1 MSRNPTSGR
10 RPVTAERDRSATTAA
25 TGSGPAK
32 ILLDQAFD
40 RDGLVMLRGAVAT
53 HAGALGMPRET
64 VEHLILAAYEL
75 ASNAVRHGGG
85 RGRLTLAVADGTLRC
100 TVTDEGPGF
109 PDAQQ
114 AGRVRPDPGASGG
127 RGLWLARCVSG
138 RLDVRSG
145 AGGTVA
151 VAEFPLT

>member
-1 MSRNPTSGR
+1 MTS
-10 RPVTAERDRSATTAA
+10 ERERSATAPA

-40 RDGLVMLRGAVAT
+40 RDSLVSLRSAVAA
-53 HAGALGMPRET
+53 HASALGTPQET
-64 VEHLILAAYEL
+64 VEHLVLAAYEL

-85 RGRLTLAVADGTLRC
+85 RGRLRLAVAGGTLRC
-100 TVTDEGPGF
+100 TVADDGPGF
-109 PDAQQ
+109 PDSAQ
-114 AGRVRPDPGASGG
+114 AGRARPDPGASGG

-138 RLDVRSG
+138 RLDVRSD

>member
-1 MSRNPTSGR
+1 MTSER
-10 RPVTAERDRSATTAA
+10 ERPATTAA

-32 ILLDQAFD
+32 VLLDQAFD
-40 RDGLVMLRGAVAT
+40 RDGLVSLRSAVAA
-53 HAGALGMPRET
+53 HASALGTPRET
-64 VEHLILAAYEL
+64 VEHLVLAAYEL

-85 RGRLTLAVADGTLRC
+85 RGRLRLALADGALRC
-100 TVTDEGPGF
+100 TVTDDGPGF
-109 PDAQQ
+109 PDSQQ

-138 RLDVRSG
+138 QLDIRSD

-151 VAEFPLT
+151 VAEFPLA